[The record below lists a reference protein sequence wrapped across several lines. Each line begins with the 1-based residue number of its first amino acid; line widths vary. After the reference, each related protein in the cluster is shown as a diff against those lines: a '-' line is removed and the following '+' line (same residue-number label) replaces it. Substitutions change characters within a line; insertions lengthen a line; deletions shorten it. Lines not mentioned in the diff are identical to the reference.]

1 MMNLGYL
8 MEALSHNPQ
17 GPQREQLHRSLVREV
32 IRMRI
37 ADRAKAIKF
46 IRDFMQ
52 LHPESTLETDVVDQ
66 WNKGNRGL
74 VGDWK

>member
-1 MMNLGYL
+1 MNLGYL
-8 MEALSHNPQ
+8 MEALSRNPQ
-17 GPQREQLHRSLVREV
+17 GHTREQLHRSLVREV

-37 ADRAKAIKF
+37 KDRAKAVKF
-46 IRDFMQ
+46 IRDFQQ
-52 LHPESTLETDVVDQ
+52 LHPESTLEADVVDQ